1 MTSAVA
7 LPAWAVWVAS
17 IGAPVGAFLGV
28 WIARWMLRKGAR
40 ELDDRSRREE
50 VMRNLRWAAE
60 LAVSDDPGRADMGVA
75 QLVALAS
82 SDLTDDVAQTFVD
95 AALDA
100 VTDEAADVVEQNLD
114 AEIQQEQLDVTSPSD
129 SSEHRGHVDSGT
141 EGLGGGQT

>member
-1 MTSAVA
+1 MTNAVV

-28 WIARWMLRKGAR
+28 WIAQWVLRKGAR

-60 LAVSDDPGRADMGVA
+60 LAVSDDPGRADLGVA
-75 QLVALAS
+75 QLIALSS
-82 SDLTDDVAQTFVD
+82 SDLTDQVVQTFVD

-100 VTDEAADVVEQNLD
+100 VTDPAADVVEQNLD
-114 AEIQQEQLDVTSPSD
+114 AEIHQEHPDEPSPLSSSD
-129 SSEHRGHVDSGT
+129 HRGDVDSGA
-141 EGLGGGQT
+141 EGSEGGQT